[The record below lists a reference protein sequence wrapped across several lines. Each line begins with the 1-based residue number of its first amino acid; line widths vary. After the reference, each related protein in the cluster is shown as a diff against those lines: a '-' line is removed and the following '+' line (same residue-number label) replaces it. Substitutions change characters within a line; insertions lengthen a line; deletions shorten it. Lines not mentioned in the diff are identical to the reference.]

1 MPSRIK
7 FIFSGLL
14 KALHQLWLEVSGAM
28 LITFGAAF
36 GLHALRVYRT
46 SPANSFGWQF
56 LSAVCLAFL
65 TLVFGL
71 HSFWKSRN
79 LR

>member
-14 KALHQLWLEVSGAM
+14 KALHQLWLEVSGAL
-28 LITFGAAF
+28 LIVFGAAWGF
-36 GLHALRVYRT
+36 HALQEYRKG
-46 SPANSFGWQF
+46 AAHSFGWQF
-56 LSAVCLAFL
+56 LSAASLAFL